1 MAIAYL
7 DSDAPVVMRMPWS
20 DVTGGQARRALV
32 GPDHSHVRVSC
43 LVRTRRAHPVRAR
56 EQGRD
61 MQAHRRVLSR
71 TPFLSAECGVCGVR
85 SLDGPA
91 LQHVSTRVLQAF
103 LTSLEDDQSGA
114 PPTPFVRTALADG
127 DESNACEVRAPVL
140 CLQHHAHDSA
150 APIFHCAAR
159 SSRMVSCWTCRCPPR
174 FLRFER
180 PLRSHC
186 LMSH

>member
-7 DSDAPVVMRMPWS
+7 DSDAPVVMRMRWS

-43 LVRTRRAHPVRAR
+43 LVRTRRAHPDRAR

-61 MQAHRRVLSR
+61 MQAHKRVPSR
-71 TPFLSAECGVCGVR
+71 TPFLSAERGVCGVR

-103 LTSLEDDQSGA
+103 LTSLEVDQSGA

-127 DESNACEVRAPVL
+127 DESNACEVRAPCALASNFARTTQRRPFFFPGQGHRERSLAGPPVARL
-140 CLQHHAHDSA
+140 VSSA
-150 APIFHCAAR
+150 
-159 SSRMVSCWTCRCPPR
+159 SSADCGRTV
-174 FLRFER
+174 
-180 PLRSHC
+180 
-186 LMSH
+186 